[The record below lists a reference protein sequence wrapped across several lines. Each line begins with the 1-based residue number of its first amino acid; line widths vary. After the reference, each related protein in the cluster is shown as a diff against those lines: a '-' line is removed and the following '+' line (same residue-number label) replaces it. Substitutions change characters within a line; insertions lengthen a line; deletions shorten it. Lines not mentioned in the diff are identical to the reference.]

1 MHNYQDILQK
11 LQQLEL
17 KLRYE
22 LLLIIKD
29 ISPDASQLAHAAT
42 LGDIIDFLSQVKLAN
57 TDLFTQLM
65 KLDAALCQLDLGLY
79 GLCSDCEM
87 DIDAGRLQLDPTE
100 QRCRH
105 CQQKYLN
112 EHRLELRLN
121 H

>member
-1 MHNYQDILQK
+1 MHNSLDIQQK

-17 KLRYE
+17 RLRRE

-29 ISPDASQLAHAAT
+29 VSPDSAELAQTAT
-42 LGDIIDFLSQVKLAN
+42 LEDIIDFMPQVKLAN
-57 TDLFTQLM
+57 TELFTQLM

-87 DIDAGRLQLDPTE
+87 EIEISRLINDPTE
-100 QRCRH
+100 QRCAS
-105 CQQKYLN
+105 CQRKYMS
-112 EHRLELRLN
+112 EHRLELRLS